1 MFSKVT
7 IVGYFRY
14 NLVAYKYILF
24 MKTAFP
30 ANIILFGDDHWFHLL
45 PLTFTRP
52 ICELRVGILTIKEK
66 WEIFL
71 DGKGSFI
78 TQDYL
83 AEKYP
88 IRIEKD
94 NILINSTFLP
104 DRQLTNY
111 IKQLKLNEALLLD
124 TELVAARLSEE
135 QFESMSEGN
144 DAFKSL
150 RGIDLAKESSIHF
163 SRITRSYHIFTLNG
177 QEIKSDFE
185 LITAGRKSA
194 PISDSNK
201 IFGKYPIF
209 MEEGAVMEHCT
220 INTNNGP
227 VYIGKDAL
235 IMEGCLIR
243 GGFAACEGAVVKMGA
258 RIYGPTTAG
267 PFCRLGG
274 EINNSVLL
282 ANSNKGHDGYM
293 GNSVIGEWCNI
304 GADTNTSNLKNNY
317 LPVKIWS
324 YVKESFEDTGLQFCG
339 LIMGDHSK
347 AGINTMF
354 NTGTV
359 VGVASNIF
367 GDGFPRTYIPSFTWG
382 GAAGFTTHK
391 LNKAIETAE
400 IMVTR
405 RNKELTAEDKK
416 ILEHIYLNTE
426 INRI

>member
-1 MFSKVT
+1 
-7 IVGYFRY
+7 
-14 NLVAYKYILF
+14 
-24 MKTAFP
+24 
-30 ANIILFGDDHWFHLL
+30 
-45 PLTFTRP
+45 
-52 ICELRVGILTIKEK
+52 
-66 WEIFL
+66 
-71 DGKGSFI
+71 
-78 TQDYL
+78 
-83 AEKYP
+83 
-88 IRIEKD
+88 
-94 NILINSTFLP
+94 
-104 DRQLTNY
+104 
-111 IKQLKLNEALLLD
+111 LLD

-163 SRITRSYHIFTLNG
+163 NRITRPYHIFTLNG
-177 QEIKSDFE
+177 QEIIGDFE
-185 LITAGRKSA
+185 LITAGRKSE

-227 VYIGKDAL
+227 VYIGRDAL